1 MKKKKE
7 AIIPV
12 KCVCGKN
19 ACVVKMRALKMV
31 SCPNPERCRGN
42 LRSAWNRNEE
52 AAIVEWNNLVESFR
66 FK

>member
-1 MKKKKE
+1 MKESKKE
-7 AIIPV
+7 IVPV
-12 KCVCGKN
+12 WCVCGKD
-19 ACVVKMRALKMV
+19 ACVVKMKGLKMV

-42 LRSAWNRNEE
+42 IRSTWNRNEE